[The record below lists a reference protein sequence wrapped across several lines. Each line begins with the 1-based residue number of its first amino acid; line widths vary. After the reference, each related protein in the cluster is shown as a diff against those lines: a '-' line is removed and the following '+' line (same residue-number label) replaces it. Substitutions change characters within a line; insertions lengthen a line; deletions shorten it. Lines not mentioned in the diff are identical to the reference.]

1 MEAVASGALV
11 FVDDMHVHRPHPMLD
26 DVHVVYYDNHNKSQL
41 FDKLDMYRRAQKHSR
56 VVALQGYL
64 HAMKYHRAVSLID
77 YFFRTV
83 HLQQAMSTGTSL
95 PIYTDTGFDMRQ
107 RCLDDETRA
116 AEALRIAR
124 QSNKH
129 QHPSVADQRHE
140 ESKKSK
146 DKTSGGDGIVEQS
159 KGDAK
164 SNNKKKKQ

>member
-77 YFFRTV
+77 YFFRTI
-83 HLQQAMSTGTSL
+83 HLQQAMASGESL
-95 PIYTDTGFDMRQ
+95 PMYTDTGFDMRQ
-107 RCLDDETRA
+107 RCVDEETRA
-116 AEALRIAR
+116 AEALRLAR
-124 QSNKH
+124 QAAKH
-129 QHPSVADQRHE
+129 ASVADQRHDADQE
-140 ESKKSK
+140 PHSKSK
-146 DKTSGGDGIVEQS
+146 PSAGSSDSS
-159 KGDAK
+159 
-164 SNNKKKKQ
+164 SSKKKKHKS